1 MERKADAWEKA
12 KKRVQEKEK
21 QRELNI
27 KTTKEIL
34 EVFKKNNYHNI
45 SDVRRVL
52 KNAYDKI
59 ESKSEFNVSDLF

>member
-52 KNAYDKI
+52 NSTYDKI
-59 ESKSEFNVSDLF
+59 ESLSKFDISNI

>member
-45 SDVRRVL
+45 SDVRKVL
-52 KNAYDKI
+52 VSTYDKI
-59 ESKSEFNVSDLF
+59 ESLSKFDISNI